1 MGMGGRYR
9 CVHRDQSGYPGGRLR
24 AWRSAR
30 GVQRRCQQAP
40 VRLGKVLE
48 MNRVQ
53 CGFPQGRGSAGH
65 SVALEEHDGVIAQRA
80 RQSGALRADRV
91 MRLADRS
98 R

>member
-1 MGMGGRYR
+1 
-9 CVHRDQSGYPGGRLR
+9 
-24 AWRSAR
+24 
-30 GVQRRCQQAP
+30 
-40 VRLGKVLE
+40 VLE